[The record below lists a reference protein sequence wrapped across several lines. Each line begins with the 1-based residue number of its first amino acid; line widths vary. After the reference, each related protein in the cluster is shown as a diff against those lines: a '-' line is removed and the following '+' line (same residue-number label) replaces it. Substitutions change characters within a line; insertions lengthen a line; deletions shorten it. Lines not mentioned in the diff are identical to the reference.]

1 MGLLG
6 YEAGMDGNL
15 RPGMDG
21 NDLADAGG
29 NAGEGG
35 RTRGFFQD
43 KNRAFWILQ
52 GAGWAAY
59 MLLRGFSGLA
69 NRMDVAFVV
78 PTMIA
83 TGTGFSLSLLMS
95 GAYRR
100 IITMRPLL
108 VLILSG
114 LVLGVAS
121 ALFSVLEVWAHATF
135 YASGWTPRGVEYLGA
150 ILLDFS
156 VLGAWTGFYYGI
168 NFYLLL
174 AEQSARMVNV
184 ARQANVAQLEMLR
197 YQLNPHFLFNTLNSI
212 STLVLLKQTE
222 RANTML
228 SRLASFLR
236 YSLVGE
242 REGLAT
248 IAQEAEALKLY
259 LDIERTRFEDR
270 LRTRFDIEPQVMEA
284 RLPSLLLQPI
294 VENAI
299 KYAVTPSEDGADI
312 LVDARRMG
320 DRLVITVADT
330 GPGLNGAVSSSETVA
345 SGTNVGLANIRDR
358 LAQAY
363 GADHRFELADNE
375 PHGLIVL
382 IDIPYQTQELDAGL
396 TGGGQSAGQGS
407 GHSVS
412 MGPITVGAST
422 AATYPVAANQGE

>member
-1 MGLLG
+1 LAGKLG
-6 YEAGMDGNL
+6 YGAAMEDAL
-15 RPGMDG
+15 RPER
-21 NDLADAGG
+21 AAGG
-29 NAGEGG
+29 
-35 RTRGFFQD
+35 GFFAD
-43 KNRAFWILQ
+43 KNRAFWVLQ
-52 GAGWAAY
+52 GGGWLAY
-59 MLLRGFSGLA
+59 LVLRGVSGLA
-69 NRMDVAFVV
+69 NRMEPGFLLPALL
-78 PTMIA
+78 A
-83 TGTGFSLSLLMS
+83 TLTGFSLTLVMS
-95 GAYRR
+95 WAYRR
-100 IITMRPLL
+100 IIAMRPLMVLLLSAL
-108 VLILSG
+108 VLSG
-114 LVLGVAS
+114 AS
-121 ALFSVLEVWAHATF
+121 GLFSVIEVWAHAAF
-135 YASGWTPRGVEYLGA
+135 YGDGWQPGGVEYLGA
-150 ILLDFS
+150 VLLDFS

-212 STLVLLKQTE
+212 STLVLLRQTE

-248 IAQEAEALKLY
+248 VAQEAEALKLY

-299 KYAVTPSEDGADI
+299 KYAVTPAEDGADI

-320 DRLVITVADT
+320 DRLVITIADT
-330 GPGLNGAVSSSETVA
+330 GPGLSEPDPNGAGGDTLAEPQSA
-345 SGTNVGLANIRDR
+345 SGSIGSGVEGTNVGLANIRER

-363 GADHRFELADNE
+363 GPDHRLELADNE

-382 IDIPYQTQELDAGL
+382 VDIPYQTEESSAALGSAL
-396 TGGGQSAGQGS
+396 GGAVNGGS
-407 GHSVS
+407 FS
-412 MGPITVGAST
+412 TGASLAP
-422 AATYPVAANQGE
+422 AAAMSGLAGARQDD